1 MDAIQRDA
9 NFKAALKIVRET
21 IAGDKEL
28 RHSYQANIAMAF
40 YDAYRNN
47 PSKSKKLSVIHDI
60 ANEAADNFL
69 TTWCKEQ

>member
-1 MDAIQRDA
+1 MDAIQRKGE
-9 NFKAALKIVRET
+9 FQKAIKLVRET

-28 RHSYQANIAMAF
+28 RKTYLANIAMAF

-47 PSKSKKLSVIHDI
+47 PSKSKKLSVIANI

-69 TTWCKEQ
+69 TMWCKK